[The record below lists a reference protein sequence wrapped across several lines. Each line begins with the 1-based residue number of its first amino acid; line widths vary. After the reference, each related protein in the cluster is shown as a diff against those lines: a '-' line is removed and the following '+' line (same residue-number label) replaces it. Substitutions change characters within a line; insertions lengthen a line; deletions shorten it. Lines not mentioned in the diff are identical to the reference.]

1 MLFNFSLSFSLSV
14 PSSSV
19 VAQPQSQAS
28 KPKRPQLILLRPPN
42 SQQRRAS
49 LLAMQL
55 TRGAPP
61 AARPVARRVSRCRCS
76 AVTPQAP
83 HAATR
88 RALLAA
94 PLLLAAVPLRA
105 RAEGVTVEADAPG
118 FGKRAAAEGDLL
130 LVHYKGTL
138 LASGETFDSTLGGA
152 VVRTS
157 GTSASVQPAPAV
169 PRAISLRAGDVQP
182 GVCDGLKAALLGM
195 RVGGTRTVTV
205 PPELGFGQAQVAAP
219 YAVVPPGST
228 LRYEVQVLRL
238 SSSGPDALFAGVSQC
253 SVGGAGA
260 QMAGCDAIVP
270 QE

>member
-1 MLFNFSLSFSLSV
+1 
-14 PSSSV
+14 
-19 VAQPQSQAS
+19 
-28 KPKRPQLILLRPPN
+28 
-42 SQQRRAS
+42 
-49 LLAMQL
+49 MQL

-61 AARPVARRVSRCRCS
+61 AARPVGRRVSRCRCAS
-76 AVTPQAP
+76 ASSQPQAP
-83 HAATR
+83 HGATR

-105 RAEGVTVEADAPG
+105 RAEGGVTVEADAPG

-138 LASGETFDSTLGGA
+138 SNGETFDSTLGGA

-169 PRAISLRAGDVQP
+169 PRAVSLRAGDVQP

-205 PPELGFGQAQVAAP
+205 PPELGFGQARASQRHTPRAHTDSSAR
-219 YAVVPPGST
+219 ADAGGRALRRGS
-228 LRYEVQVLRL
+228 
-238 SSSGPDALFAGVSQC
+238 AGVDLALRGAGFTPVQLGPRRAVC
-253 SVGGAGA
+253 RCLAVQRGRRGGADGGLRRRRAAGVGGQGCRASSYG
-260 QMAGCDAIVP
+260 QMSAWQTHEALKLMP
-270 QE
+270 LRS